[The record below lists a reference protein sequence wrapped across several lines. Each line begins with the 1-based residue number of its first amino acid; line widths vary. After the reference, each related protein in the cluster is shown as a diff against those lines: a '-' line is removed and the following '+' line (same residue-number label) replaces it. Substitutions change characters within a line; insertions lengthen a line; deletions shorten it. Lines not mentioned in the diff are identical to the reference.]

1 MRATKAKLTRRQAQC
16 GAVTLIQRFGS
27 ALNLNVHLHMLVP
40 DGVYLT
46 DTEPPYFRR
55 VSAPTR
61 DEIQVLLEQIGKRI
75 GQHLEHRGLLS
86 QDAEDSHLNVEPS
99 GEGESLA
106 DLQSHSITYR
116 IAFGANRGRK
126 ALTLQTLPPASDA
139 TSTERV
145 ARWSG
150 FSLHAGVAA
159 EALERAKLE
168 RLCRYI
174 SRPAV
179 ATERLSQTADGRIR
193 YSLKTPYR
201 DGTTHVVFEPLDFL
215 SRLAALVPSP
225 GVNLTRYHGV
235 FAPNH
240 RLRAQIVP
248 SGRGRGGR
256 TRAPGGVTKHVAMG
270 WAQRL
275 KRVFGIEIQRCE
287 HCGGAVKIIASI
299 EDPQVI
305 ERILAHVEPE
315 RLGQRLRAAA
325 ARGPPSVTIEAFE

>member
-1 MRATKAKLTRRQAQC
+1 MIAPRSIVAKAL
-16 GAVTLIQRFGS
+16 
-27 ALNLNVHLHMLVP
+27 
-40 DGVYLT
+40 
-46 DTEPPYFRR
+46 
-55 VSAPTR
+55 
-61 DEIQVLLEQIGKRI
+61 
-75 GQHLEHRGLLS
+75 
-86 QDAEDSHLNVEPS
+86 EPS
-99 GEGESLA
+99 GAEEGLA

-126 ALTLQTLPPASDA
+126 ALTLQSLPPASGVA
-139 TSTERV
+139 SAERV
-145 ARWSG
+145 AQSSG

-159 EALERAKLE
+159 EACERDKLE

-179 ATERLSQTADGRIR
+179 ASERLSQTADGRIR
-193 YSLKTPYR
+193 YTLKTPYR
-201 DGTTHVVFEPLDFL
+201 DGTTHVLFEPLDFL

-248 SGRGRGGR
+248 SRRGRALARADASGG
-256 TRAPGGVTKHVAMG
+256 APKHVSLG

-287 HCGGAVKIIASI
+287 HCGGTVRIIASI

-305 ERILAHVEPE
+305 ARILTHGELARIREVP
-315 RLGQRLRAAA
+315 GAAT
-325 ARGPPSVTIEAFE
+325 ARGPPSANSELFE